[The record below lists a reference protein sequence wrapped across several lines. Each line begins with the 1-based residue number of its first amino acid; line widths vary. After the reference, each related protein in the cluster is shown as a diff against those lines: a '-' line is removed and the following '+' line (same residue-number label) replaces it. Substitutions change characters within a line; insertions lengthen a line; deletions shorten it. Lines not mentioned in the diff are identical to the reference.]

1 MYINS
6 PDLGNL
12 YSFILGVEKLQ
23 RRRAMRFCWL
33 TGPLLTVVLSTLEF
47 FASPTGG
54 RDIGR
59 ALLRH
64 VGLRGGNGK
73 TK

>member
-1 MYINS
+1 M
-6 PDLGNL
+6 
-12 YSFILGVEKLQ
+12 KL
-23 RRRAMRFCWL
+23 FWL
-33 TGPLLTVVLSTLEF
+33 TGPLLTVVLTILEF

-59 ALLRH
+59 AILRH